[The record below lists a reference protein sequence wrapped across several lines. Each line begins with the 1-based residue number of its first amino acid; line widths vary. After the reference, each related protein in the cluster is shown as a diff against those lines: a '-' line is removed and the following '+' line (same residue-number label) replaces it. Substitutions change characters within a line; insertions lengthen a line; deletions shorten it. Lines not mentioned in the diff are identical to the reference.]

1 MDSKNKGREDCKNEY
16 ILQLQQTNKDQ
27 RDYYS
32 TKLPAVF
39 QVSTV
44 SAGLTFCQGRGQG

>member
-39 QVSTV
+39 QVSICL
-44 SAGLTFCQGRGQG
+44 GLFQGSD

>member
-1 MDSKNKGREDCKNEY
+1 MESKNKGREDCKNEY

-39 QVSTV
+39 QVSCGAIVIVHTR
-44 SAGLTFCQGRGQG
+44 CPEKK